1 MEKGLAFG
9 MALAFLFGIVCSFA
23 VATDITE
30 TVIIDNQYAAKKK
43 GPVPLSHKKHAVD
56 YKVACTECHHDW
68 DQKEGTQ
75 PKGCAECHKEKDQG
89 KVLGL
94 MRAYHK
100 NCMDCHKELQKAGKP
115 TGPTTKCND
124 CHQKKS

>member
-1 MEKGLAFG
+1 MKKWVGAGLAVLFG
-9 MALAFLFGIVCSFA
+9 AVIALAAGV
-23 VATDITE
+23 TE
-30 TVIIDNQYAAKKK
+30 VVTIDNQYTVKKK
-43 GPVPLSHKKHAVD
+43 GPVVLSHKKHAVD
-56 YKVACTECHHDW
+56 YKVACVECHHMW
-68 DQKEGTQ
+68 NQKKGTQ
-75 PKGCAECHKEKDQG
+75 PKKCSTCHKEKKRG

-100 NCMDCHKELQKAGKP
+100 NCMGCHRELKKQGKP

>member
-1 MEKGLAFG
+1 MGIGLAFLLG
-9 MALAFLFGIVCSFA
+9 VFLSFA
-23 VATDITE
+23 LATDITE
-30 TVIIDNQYAAKKK
+30 VVVIDNQYTAKKK
-43 GPVPLSHKKHAVD
+43 GPVELSHKKHAVD
-56 YKVACTECHHDW
+56 YKVACVECHHKW

-75 PKGCAECHKEKDQG
+75 PKRCAECHKEKAEG